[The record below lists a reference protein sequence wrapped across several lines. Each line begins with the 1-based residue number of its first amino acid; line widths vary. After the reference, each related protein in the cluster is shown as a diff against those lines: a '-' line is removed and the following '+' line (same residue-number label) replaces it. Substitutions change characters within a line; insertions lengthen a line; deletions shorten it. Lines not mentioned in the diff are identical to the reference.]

1 MALFLKIVSGV
12 YLFFVWLTFALV
24 AGGPSLGLHLNP
36 SVGEAAVKTIAFFMA
51 IGLSIPAVALF
62 GFAQI
67 VGDVRIM
74 RNNARL
80 QSDHLAAMRR
90 YYEPNR

>member
-1 MALFLKIVSGV
+1 MAIFLKIVSGT
-12 YLFFVWLTFALV
+12 YLALVWAAFVSTFAGAHL
-24 AGGPSLGLHLNP
+24 GPPSLEPTTVHLL
-36 SVGEAAVKTIAFFMA
+36 GFLIALV
-51 IGLSIPAVALF
+51 LSIPAAALF

-74 RNNARL
+74 RNSALVHTN
-80 QSDHLAAMRR
+80 HLAAMRR